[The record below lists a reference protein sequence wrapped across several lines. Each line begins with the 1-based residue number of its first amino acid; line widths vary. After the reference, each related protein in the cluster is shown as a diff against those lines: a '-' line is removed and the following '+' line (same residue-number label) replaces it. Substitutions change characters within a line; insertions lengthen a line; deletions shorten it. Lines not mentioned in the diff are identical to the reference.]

1 MAPAKEKT
9 NPNAVTSY
17 PTTPDKLAA
26 EIMGPDNRTSGAKR
40 IRGFL
45 RERYARP
52 VEAKNSSWTLDEEV
66 ANVVRE
72 KFSKS
77 AAKTDD
83 ANDA

>member
-1 MAPAKEKT
+1 MATKKAT
-9 NPNAVTSY
+9 DNPNAVTSY

-45 RERYARP
+45 RERFTRP
-52 VEAKNSSWTLDEEV
+52 IDAKNSSWTLDEET

-72 KFSKS
+72 KFARS
-77 AAKTDD
+77 AAKADD